1 MTDLKTTLGQLRR
14 PRLLVRAARHG
25 LGEYRRDRDLARI
38 LHGRRPAS
46 PRHALAALVD
56 CEAEIEAARQA
67 GAAGYS
73 PARHV
78 DMLIAM
84 MGEAMLIADRHGP
97 AG

>member
-1 MTDLKTTLGQLRR
+1 MFDPKTSLSDLRR

-25 LGEYRRDRDLARI
+25 LGDYRRERDLAR
-38 LHGRRPAS
+38 LLDGQRPAS
-46 PRHALAALVD
+46 PHRALAALVD

-78 DMLIAM
+78 EMLIAM
-84 MGEAMLIADRHGP
+84 MGEALLIPDRAGP

>member
-1 MTDLKTTLGQLRR
+1 MTDPKTTLAAMRR

-25 LGEYRRDRDLARI
+25 LGDYRRERDLARV

-46 PRHALAALVD
+46 PRQALAVLVD

-78 DMLIAM
+78 EMLIAM
-84 MGEAMLIADRHGP
+84 MGEALLIPDQAGP
-97 AG
+97 AS